1 MYIITGTA
9 GRSHYEITQQAP
21 FVGKK
26 DDKHLGFLNVDI
38 NGNTVKGTFY
48 ANENPQGFINV
59 GPHNNIMIDHF
70 TIKMNT
76 LKNN

>member
-1 MYIITGTA
+1 MKLNNK
-9 GRSHYEITQQAP
+9 HLLLQ
-21 FVGKK
+21 K
-26 DDKHLGFLNVDI
+26 DDKHFGFLNVDI

-59 GPHNNIMIDHF
+59 GLQNNIIIDHF